1 MLKNQIQ
8 CTAYKKDERCLKSPV
23 RSVTLSFCLSNR
35 QYGYNYTYFCLKS
48 RIHKY
53 FPRCTWLRIIYFT
66 EVITKPRVSAIV
78 IKYKIWLRRFSFALA
93 TDINNM
99 IIYNRLSSKGNLH
112 EGRCNEFSLLSHTP
126 PLQLQTSGWRSLFL
140 IYDLLKTN
148 KNNGSHAGVP
158 TSRNMHAT
166 KLCLSRQITKCF
178 LDYIRFTFLG
188 TLDEAHMYSLDG
200 ERKDSGFFIL

>member
-1 MLKNQIQ
+1 MLKKQIQ

-126 PLQLQTSGWRSLFL
+126 PRQLQTSGWRSLFL

-166 KLCLSRQITKCF
+166 
-178 LDYIRFTFLG
+178 
-188 TLDEAHMYSLDG
+188 
-200 ERKDSGFFIL
+200 